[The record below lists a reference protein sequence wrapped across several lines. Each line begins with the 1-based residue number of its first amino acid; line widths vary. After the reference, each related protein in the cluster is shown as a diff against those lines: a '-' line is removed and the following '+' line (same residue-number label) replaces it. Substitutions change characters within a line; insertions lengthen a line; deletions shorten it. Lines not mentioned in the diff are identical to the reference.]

1 MPKAFFF
8 CSRVIRER
16 NTTIVVMKDWFKLYS
31 TKNYAEANILKGM
44 LEENNIRA
52 VILNKLDSSYLAF
65 GDIELYV
72 PAHLKDVAIHLM
84 NNALSN

>member
-1 MPKAFFF
+1 M
-8 CSRVIRER
+8 E
-16 NTTIVVMKDWFKLYS
+16 DWFKLYS
-31 TKNYAEANILKGM
+31 TKNFAEANIIKGM

-52 VILNKLDSSYLAF
+52 IILNKLDSSYLAF